1 MKVLLLDDEP
11 PARRSLRHAL
21 AEIGVE
27 DVREASSIDQAVKL
41 IGDERPDVLLLD
53 VELRGGKKGF
63 DLLDTLPAE
72 GIPVIFV
79 TAHPEHAV
87 RAFEW
92 QAVDYVLKPVDPHRL
107 KESLRRVAGSAEAV
121 REQVFLRHESAMFRD
136 GSKNV
141 LVRIGDIQL
150 LEANDSYTKLVLG
163 DGKGPMVNGTL
174 KSVLGRIDPSAFFQA
189 DRGCAINVDHVVQI
203 EDGEVGLVAVMAN
216 GARVAMSR
224 RQSTEFRKLKAI

>member
-1 MKVLLLDDEP
+1 
-11 PARRSLRHAL
+11 
-21 AEIGVE
+21 
-27 DVREASSIDQAVKL
+27 
-41 IGDERPDVLLLD
+41 
-53 VELRGGKKGF
+53 
-63 DLLDTLPAE
+63 
-72 GIPVIFV
+72 
-79 TAHPEHAV
+79 
-87 RAFEW
+87 
-92 QAVDYVLKPVDPHRL
+92 
-107 KESLRRVAGSAEAV
+107 
-121 REQVFLRHESAMFRD
+121 MFRD